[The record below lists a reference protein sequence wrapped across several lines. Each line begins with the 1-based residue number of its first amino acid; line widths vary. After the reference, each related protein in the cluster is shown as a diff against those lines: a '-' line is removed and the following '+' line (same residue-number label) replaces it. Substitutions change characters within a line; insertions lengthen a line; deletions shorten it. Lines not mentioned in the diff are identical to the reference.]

1 MRDPCSA
8 GLDLGRLYRRYIDF
22 FADLTK
28 MWSPG
33 RAKTFLFFE
42 VFDSLQLAA
51 FPTSPLKRMELIFEA
66 YGLPS
71 NPLGNA
77 LEVHSVCF
85 DLSNVTA
92 CQILGSFAAA
102 GFRLPLH

>member
-1 MRDPCSA
+1 MLIQVVD
-8 GLDLGRLYRRYIDF
+8 
-22 FADLTK
+22 
-28 MWSPG
+28 SPQP
-33 RAKTFLFFE
+33 AE
-42 VFDSLQLAA
+42 
-51 FPTSPLKRMELIFEA
+51 FPTSPLKRTELIFEA

-77 LEVHSVCF
+77 LEVDSVCF

-92 CQILGSFAAA
+92 CQTLGSFAAA